1 MEIGWAA
8 DLSRHQCVFDML
20 EGTVFQRV
28 CLERGV
34 LDFVVFLMAQ
44 VKTEMR
50 IKAAGRKVWYLFP
63 TRPSR

>member
-1 MEIGWAA
+1 M
-8 DLSRHQCVFDML
+8 FDVL
-20 EGTVFQRV
+20 EGKVFQRV

-50 IKAAGRKVWYLFP
+50 IKAGRKVCRSLS